1 MKPEKALE
9 LVGRYARLT
18 HSIAACK
25 KRIGDELER
34 CPGLKGFR
42 LETRHYEAIDSD
54 HVFGPIEAHDAPTD
68 RAMRDQDTHLSIWY
82 AKDYGELGE
91 YGFERFTVGEGDE
104 ATDCPHCFAAHL
116 IVQERKALRK
126 QLSTV
131 KGAMTR
137 SVPAGEGV

>member
-25 KRIGDELER
+25 KRIGDELEK
-34 CPGLKGFR
+34 CPGQAGRRNSPWISQVDGSILSTF
-42 LETRHYEAIDSD
+42 DNSD
-54 HVFGPIEAHDAPTD
+54 E
-68 RAMRDQDTHLSIWY
+68 THLAAWY
-82 AKDYGELGE
+82 AKDYGEPGE
-91 YGFERFTVGEGDE
+91 FGFERFTVGEDDE
-104 ATDCPHCFAAHL
+104 EADCPNCFAAHL